1 MSLLVKSNKRGQTM
15 VALEEG
21 RLDYVGFAAYRL
33 SLGETLPVTAGDQEL
48 CLVLLSGRVT
58 IEGDGFSWQ
67 NLGDRQ
73 SVFEDK
79 SPFAAYLDR
88 KSVV

>member
-1 MSLLVKSNKRGQTM
+1 MSLLVKSTPRGPTM
-15 VALEEG
+15 VALPEG
-21 RLDYVGFAAYRL
+21 RLEYVGFAAYRL
-33 SLGETLPVTAGDQEL
+33 SLGQTLPVSADDNEL

-58 IEGDGFSWQ
+58 IEGEGFSWQ

-79 SPFAAYLDR
+79 S
-88 KSVV
+88 